1 MRTHPSRQSD
11 RASIAP
17 VNPQEKD
24 LAAAAS
30 QIAGASRGKQMAG
43 GLTGLSSQPR
53 RRRVPSRKSQWQQ
66 SARLQSA
73 GPSRGVLHAR
83 QIQSPRIIHTFQHSC
98 CARYALRFSSPQ
110 NADGFHLPRVHFPPL
125 ACRHILVIAVGDARC
140 AGLGKYS
147 VVNVLDEHERTMAF
161 AEIALGQI
169 KSLRQTAIPRNYE
182 IWYVYATGYNPPL
195 NKIINETLARNGRL
209 TESDL
214 EQIYETYL
222 SHLKIT
228 DRIDKVGARVIGEID
243 DVMSLITD
251 ALGVSV
257 SYDATLSEANEKLSA
272 AGDRDTVKPI
282 IEMLIKATG
291 EMRETNTALE
301 ERLTLSKTEI
311 SNLQQSLEAIRAESL
326 TDPLTG
332 LGNRKYFDRMI
343 DVAVQ
348 NALANNEP
356 LSLLMF
362 DIDHF
367 KSFNDSYGHLT
378 GDQVLR
384 LVSNSLKQTIKGQDI
399 TARYGGEEFAV
410 VLPNTALRQ
419 ALTVADH
426 IRRAVMAKELKKK
439 STGEILG
446 RVTISVGVSMLKPGD
461 DTDALIERADA
472 CLYVAKRN
480 GRNRVICE
488 VDPEYATENHGQAC
502 VSKAAG

>member
-1 MRTHPSRQSD
+1 
-11 RASIAP
+11 
-17 VNPQEKD
+17 VVK
-24 LAAAAS
+24 
-30 QIAGASRGKQMAG
+30 
-43 GLTGLSSQPR
+43 
-53 RRRVPSRKSQWQQ
+53 
-66 SARLQSA
+66 
-73 GPSRGVLHAR
+73 
-83 QIQSPRIIHTFQHSC
+83 
-98 CARYALRFSSPQ
+98 
-110 NADGFHLPRVHFPPL
+110 
-125 ACRHILVIAVGDARC
+125 VI
-140 AGLGKYS
+140 
-147 VVNVLDEHERTMAF
+147 DEHERTMAF
-161 AEIALGQI
+161 AEVALGQI
-169 KSLRQTAIPRNYE
+169 KSLRQTAVPRNYE
-182 IWYVYATGYNPPL
+182 IWYVYATGYNAPL
-195 NKIINETLARNGRL
+195 NKVINETLARNGRL

-222 SHLKIT
+222 SHIKTT

-243 DVMSLITD
+243 DVMKLLTD
-251 ALGVSV
+251 ALATSTTYGASLD
-257 SYDATLSEANEKLSA
+257 DATKSLSA
-272 AGDRDTVKPI
+272 AKNGQQVKAI
-282 IEMLIKATG
+282 VQTLAKSTHD
-291 EMRETNTALE
+291 MRGINKALE
-301 ERLTLSKTEI
+301 ERLALSKSEI

-343 DVAVQ
+343 EMSVQ
-348 NALANNEP
+348 HALAFNEP

-384 LVSNSLKQTIKGQDI
+384 LVGMSLKQTIKGQDI

-461 DTDALIERADA
+461 DTDSLIERADA
-472 CLYVAKRN
+472 CLYAAKRN

-488 VDPEYATENHGQAC
+488 VDPEYEAETQSQVA
-502 VSKAAG
+502 

>member
-1 MRTHPSRQSD
+1 
-11 RASIAP
+11 
-17 VNPQEKD
+17 
-24 LAAAAS
+24 
-30 QIAGASRGKQMAG
+30 
-43 GLTGLSSQPR
+43 
-53 RRRVPSRKSQWQQ
+53 
-66 SARLQSA
+66 
-73 GPSRGVLHAR
+73 
-83 QIQSPRIIHTFQHSC
+83 
-98 CARYALRFSSPQ
+98 
-110 NADGFHLPRVHFPPL
+110 
-125 ACRHILVIAVGDARC
+125 
-140 AGLGKYS
+140 
-147 VVNVLDEHERTMAF
+147 VVKVLDEHERTMAF
-161 AEIALGQI
+161 AEVALGQI

-182 IWYVYATGYNPPL
+182 IWYVYAAGYNSPL
-195 NKIINETLARNGRL
+195 NKIINETLARNGKL
-209 TESDL
+209 TEADL

-222 SHLKIT
+222 SQIKTT
-228 DRIDKVGARVIGEID
+228 DRIDKVGSRVIGEID
-243 DVMSLITD
+243 DVVKLIDD
-251 ALGVSV
+251 ALGMSAG
-257 SYDATLSEANEKLSA
+257 YDERLSGATKELAVARKPDEIEAIVESLVKSTREM
-272 AGDRDTVKPI
+272 RDTN
-282 IEMLIKATG
+282 KALG
-291 EMRETNTALE
+291 D
-301 ERLTLSKTEI
+301 RLTLSKKEI

-332 LGNRKYFDRMI
+332 LGNRKYFDRSI
-343 DVAVQ
+343 EVAVQ
-348 NALANNEP
+348 NALANGES

-384 LVSNSLKQTIKGQDI
+384 LVGMSLKQTIKGQDI

-472 CLYVAKRN
+472 CLYAAKRN

-488 VDPEYATENHGQAC
+488 ADPEYAAETQVQVA
-502 VSKAAG
+502 